1 MFEALVSAGLFVRGG
16 FHPGPDDSVPPLP
29 DGRAAQTVL
38 LIGNAG
44 PAMWQA
50 LRAAV
55 PDITGRQPLDRWL
68 KPQIA
73 AAAHAAGA
81 HALFPNDGPPFIPI
95 QRWALRADSVHA
107 SPIRLLIHPEFGLW
121 HVYRAAL
128 LFAERIEVPPRADS
142 ASPCDTCAKK
152 PCLRACPVDA
162 FADLPARS
170 RSGFASAEAGG
181 FDVAGCVAHVESEAG
196 GNCKQRGC
204 MARRACPVGRA
215 NAYPVDAQAFHTA
228 AFLRSAKRMLG

>member
-1 MFEALVSAGLFVRGG
+1 MFEALLSAGLFVRGG
-16 FHPGPDDSVPPLP
+16 FHPGPDDRVPPLP
-29 DGRAAQTVL
+29 DGRDTRTVL

-50 LRAAV
+50 FRAAV
-55 PDITGRQPLDRWL
+55 PDIAGREPLDRWL
-68 KPQIA
+68 RPQIEDA
-73 AAAHAAGA
+73 ARAAGA
-81 HALFPNDGPPFIPI
+81 HPLFPNDGPPFIPI
-95 QRWALRADSVHA
+95 QRWALRADAVHT

-128 LFAERIEVPPRADS
+128 LFPDRIEVPPRTHT

-162 FADLPARS
+162 FAQ
-170 RSGFASAEAGG
+170 G
-181 FDVAGCVAHVESEAG
+181 FDMAGCVAHVESDAG
-196 GNCKQRGC
+196 RNCMERGC

-215 NAYPVDAQAFHTA
+215 SAYPADAQAFHTA
-228 AFLRSAKRMLG
+228 AFLRSARRMLG

>member
-16 FHPGPDDSVPPLP
+16 FHPGPDDQVPALP
-29 DGRAAQTVL
+29 DGSAAQTVL

-44 PAMWQA
+44 PAMWRA
-50 LRAAV
+50 FRAAV
-55 PDITGRQPLDRWL
+55 PDVTGRAPLDGWL
-68 KPQIA
+68 KPQILA
-73 AAAHAAGA
+73 AARGTGA

-95 QRWALRADSVHA
+95 QRWALRADSVHT

-128 LFAERIEVPPRADS
+128 LFAERLEAPRRAES
-142 ASPCDTCAKK
+142 ASPCDSCAKK

-162 FADLPARS
+162 FAD
-170 RSGFASAEAGG
+170 G
-181 FDVAGCVAHVESEAG
+181 FDMAGCVAHVESEAG
-196 GNCKQRGC
+196 RNCKERGC

-215 NAYPVDAQAFHTA
+215 NVYPADAQAFHTA